1 MSLIIE
7 SILKKGVA
15 KGHSQILS
23 KTEINELENLIKKLY
38 EDKSKEIKTF
48 NNIIGLDKKLD
59 KLLEKILT
67 NSEIQSNLLK
77 LLGENYLLRHASA
90 RFNDPND
97 KGLSM
102 HQDSLGEV
110 SLTFLVNDQN
120 EGSTFFIPG
129 SQLIPSNKNLAP
141 KVSWNSL
148 KVLNLINFFIF
159 KAKGEAGSYYYFINR
174 TWHGRLPGKT
184 DKKNLSLFFSFFP
197 VSAIRNDLITKDLE
211 YNSKFNLDKITEPN
225 LKKFLSRENY
235 KKAVENYN
243 NSKNFIALSMQ
254 VNSYNI
260 IIKNLFYFIF
270 VILKL
275 FFLEL
280 VFFPI
285 KLKRFLKL

>member
-1 MSLIIE
+1 MSLIIKN
-7 SILKKGVA
+7 ILKKGVA
-15 KGHSQILS
+15 KGYSQILS
-23 KTEINELENLIKKLY
+23 KTEINELEYLIKKLY
-38 EDKSKEIKTF
+38 DKNSKDIKIF

-67 NSEIQSNLLK
+67 NSEIQNTLLK
-77 LLGENYLLRHASA
+77 LLGKNYLLRHASA
-90 RFNDPND
+90 RFNEPND
-97 KGLSM
+97 KGLSI

-110 SLTFLVNDQN
+110 TLTFLVNDQK

-141 KVSWNSL
+141 KVSWSSL

-159 KAKGEAGSYYYFINR
+159 KAKGEAGSYYYFFNR

-184 DKKNLSLFFSFFP
+184 DKKNLSLFFAFFP
-197 VSAIRNDLITKDLE
+197 VSAIRKDLITKDLE

-225 LKKFLSRENY
+225 LKKILSRENY
-235 KKAVENYN
+235 KKAVENYD
-243 NSKNFIALSMQ
+243 NSKNFISLSMQ
-254 VNSYNI
+254 ANSYKMI
-260 IIKNLFYFIF
+260 FKNLFYFTI

-275 FFLEL
+275 LFLEL

-285 KLKRFLKL
+285 KLKRFIKL